1 MKHEKLFNE
10 ETSIPDNRHPKLE
23 MKTNFVNFDLTYMN
37 LIHELLQSFSPISLQ
52 EMERVKLMNRVD
64 TKFAFTLTELDTL
77 LPSLCDFYHVLTV
90 EETTTPHYE
99 SLYFDDERFSFF
111 KDHHNSKGNRFK
123 VRIRKYVESNLFFLE
138 VKHKIKG
145 RTDKKRIV
153 TDQFN
158 EVLPESDLAFVH
170 KELQANK
177 NLVPT
182 MWNSFQRITLVSK
195 TENER
200 LTLDF
205 NILFEKDGVKKS
217 FKQLV
222 IAELKQEDLN
232 RNSVFYQLMK
242 EQRIRPYRLSK
253 YCLGSMEIYGEDKLK
268 FNRFKK
274 KLLYLKKINHD
285 AI

>member
-10 ETSIPDNRHPKLE
+10 ETSIPDIRHPIVE
-23 MKTNFVNFDLTYMN
+23 RKTNFVNFGLTSMN
-37 LIHELLQSFSPISLQ
+37 EIKELLDPFEPITLQ
-52 EMERVKLMNRVD
+52 EMDRVKLMNRMD
-64 TKFAFTLTELDTL
+64 TKFAFRFSDLNTL
-77 LPSLCDFYHVLTV
+77 LPLLTLNYRVLTI
-90 EETTTPHYE
+90 EGTNTPHYE

-111 KDHHNSKGNRFK
+111 RDHHNGKGDRFK

-138 VKHKIKG
+138 IKHKIKG

-158 EVLPESDLAFVH
+158 EVLPESDLAFVQN
-170 KELQANK
+170 ELQANK

-253 YCLGSMEIYGEDKLK
+253 YCLGSVEIYGEDKLK

>member
-1 MKHEKLFNE
+1 MKNFSMKKQVFLTLDIQVRE
-10 ETSIPDNRHPKLE
+10 R
-23 MKTNFVNFDLTYMN
+23 KTNFVNFGLTSMN
-37 LIHELLQSFSPISLQ
+37 EIKELLDPFEPITLQ
-52 EMERVKLMNRVD
+52 EMDRVKLMNRMD
-64 TKFAFTLTELDTL
+64 TKFAFRFSDLNTL
-77 LPSLCDFYHVLTV
+77 LPLLTLNYRVLTI
-90 EETTTPHYE
+90 EGTNTPHYE

-111 KDHHNSKGNRFK
+111 RDHHNGKGDRFK

-138 VKHKIKG
+138 IKHKIKG

-158 EVLPESDLAFVH
+158 EVLPESDLAFVQN
-170 KELQANK
+170 ELQANK

-253 YCLGSMEIYGEDKLK
+253 YCLGSVEIYGEDKLK

>member
-1 MKHEKLFNE
+1 MKKQVFLTLDILLWE
-10 ETSIPDNRHPKLE
+10 R
-23 MKTNFVNFDLTYMN
+23 KTNFVNFGLTSMN
-37 LIHELLQSFSPISLQ
+37 EIKELLDPFEPITLQ
-52 EMERVKLMNRVD
+52 EMDRVKLMNRMD
-64 TKFAFTLTELDTL
+64 TKFAFRFSDLNTL
-77 LPSLCDFYHVLTV
+77 LPLLTLNYRVLTI
-90 EETTTPHYE
+90 EGTNTPHYE

-111 KDHHNSKGNRFK
+111 RDHHNGKGDRFK

-138 VKHKIKG
+138 IKHKIKG

-182 MWNSFQRITLVSK
+182 MWNSFQRITFVSK

-253 YCLGSMEIYGEDKLK
+253 YCLGSVEIYGEEKLK

>member
-1 MKHEKLFNE
+1 MKNFSMKKQVFLTLDILKWE
-10 ETSIPDNRHPKLE
+10 R
-23 MKTNFVNFDLTYMN
+23 KTNFVNFGLISMN
-37 LIHELLQSFSPISLQ
+37 EIKELLDPFEPITLQ
-52 EMERVKLMNRVD
+52 EMDRVKLMNRMD
-64 TKFAFTLTELDTL
+64 TKFAFRFSELNTL
-77 LPSLCDFYHVLTV
+77 LPLLTLNYRVLTI
-90 EETTTPHYE
+90 EGTNTPHYE

-111 KDHHNSKGNRFK
+111 RDHHNGKGDRFK

-138 VKHKIKG
+138 VKHKMKG
-145 RTDKKRIV
+145 RTDKKRND

-242 EQRIRPYRLSK
+242 GQRIRPYRLSK
-253 YCLGSMEIYGEDKLK
+253 YCLGSVEIYGEEKLK

>member
-1 MKHEKLFNE
+1 MKKQVFLTLDIQVWE
-10 ETSIPDNRHPKLE
+10 R
-23 MKTNFVNFDLTYMN
+23 KTNFVNFGLTSMN
-37 LIHELLQSFSPISLQ
+37 EIKELLDPFEPITLQ
-52 EMERVKLMNRVD
+52 EMDRVKLMNRMD
-64 TKFAFTLTELDTL
+64 TKFAFRFSDLNTL
-77 LPSLCDFYHVLTV
+77 LPLLTLNYRVLTI
-90 EETTTPHYE
+90 EGTNTPHYE

-111 KDHHNSKGNRFK
+111 RDHHNGKGDRFK

-138 VKHKIKG
+138 IKHKIKG

-158 EVLPESDLAFVH
+158 EVLPESDLAFVQN
-170 KELQANK
+170 ELQANK

-253 YCLGSMEIYGEDKLK
+253 YCLGSVEIYGEDKLK